1 MENESNETVEVNTLP
16 LGSPEEMSLQA
27 TENNEVLVSEAS
39 EIATQGAKNE
49 EKKVK
54 KHSFKT
60 WFKNHIPTKRRII
73 QYYSAL
79 LFNANIK
86 GFVASKENDVIL
98 KGSASKNV
106 CTPGLNCYSCP
117 GATTACPLGSLQNAM
132 TSSDKSTAYY
142 IIGIILLYAI
152 IAGRWICGWLCPFGL
167 IQELFHKIKTPKVR
181 KSKIT
186 RLLSY
191 FKYVILAFF
200 VFIIPLMYSLR
211 SVPLPAFCKY
221 ICPAGTFEGAM
232 GILANKVSESKFRM
246 LGPLFTW
253 KFVLLISFIVGS
265 VFIFRFFCRFFCP
278 LGALYGLFNKFSFF
292 GIKLDKDKCTSCG
305 LCITKCEM
313 DIKHVGD
320 HECISCGECVDVC
333 PTKAI
338 SFKGAKIF
346 IKDNEID
353 TPVST
358 EKVELTPLT
367 VVSAKQKGKIIATNI
382 TWNSDG
388 SFYTIATAEITRT
401 NEPCKAKAIEKQP
414 KKKDTAKKRKTVKII
429 VASVMAA
436 ILIGTLVYFN
446 FIHKNPEVPQGCEV
460 GDACFGQELEI
471 VDENGVSGDTFN
483 PAEYTGKVTVINFWG
498 TWCTPCVQELPHFD
512 AVASEYKNTVNVVAV
527 HSTLL
532 SQTAQG
538 YIDQFYKDSDM
549 IFVLDTKLD
558 PSDKKSPD
566 SYFSALG
573 GTDSWPMT
581 VVLDRNGVI
590 VAHFVGSL
598 THDELVD
605 AVEQALGNK

>member
-1 MENESNETVEVNTLP
+1 MENEINEAVEVNTST
-16 LGSPEEMSLQA
+16 LGSPEEMSVQA

-60 WFKNHIPTKRRII
+60 WLKNHIPTKRRII

-200 VFIIPLMYSLR
+200 VFVIPLMYSLR

-358 EKVELTPLT
+358 ET
-367 VVSAKQKGKIIATNI
+367 VALKEIGNSSAQ
-382 TWNSDG
+382 
-388 SFYTIATAEITRT
+388 TI
-401 NEPCKAKAIEKQP
+401 
-414 KKKDTAKKRKTVKII
+414 KKDTSKKRKTVKII

-538 YIDQFYKDSDM
+538 YIEQFYKDSDM